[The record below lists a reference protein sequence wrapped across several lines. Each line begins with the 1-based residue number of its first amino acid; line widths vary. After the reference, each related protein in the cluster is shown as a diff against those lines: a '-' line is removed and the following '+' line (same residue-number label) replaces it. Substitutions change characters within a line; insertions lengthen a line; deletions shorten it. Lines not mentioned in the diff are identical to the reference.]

1 MEDFEDDYENEDYEN
16 DEEYLEELHEEE
28 DKRDIRV
35 KRRDSRFNLFFL
47 FVEGR
52 QLLRIVCAR
61 FVLHKNYYM
70 IYYVLGLDD
79 LTFDIFS
86 SRTKAQCT

>member
-35 KRRDSRFNLFFL
+35 KRRDSRFNFLFFF
-47 FVEGR
+47 FVER
-52 QLLRIVCAR
+52 RPNITYFMC
-61 FVLHKNYYM
+61 
-70 IYYVLGLDD
+70 
-79 LTFDIFS
+79 
-86 SRTKAQCT
+86 

>member
-35 KRRDSRFNLFFL
+35 KRRDSRFNFFFFFL
-47 FVEGR
+47 
-52 QLLRIVCAR
+52 
-61 FVLHKNYYM
+61 
-70 IYYVLGLDD
+70 
-79 LTFDIFS
+79 
-86 SRTKAQCT
+86 

>member
-35 KRRDSRFNLFFL
+35 KRRDSRFNFFF
-47 FVEGR
+47 FVER
-52 QLLRIVCAR
+52 RPNITYFMC
-61 FVLHKNYYM
+61 
-70 IYYVLGLDD
+70 
-79 LTFDIFS
+79 
-86 SRTKAQCT
+86 

>member
-35 KRRDSRFNLFFL
+35 KRRDSRFNFFL
-47 FVEGR
+47 
-52 QLLRIVCAR
+52 VCREEA
-61 FVLHKNYYM
+61 NITYCM
-70 IYYVLGLDD
+70 
-79 LTFDIFS
+79 
-86 SRTKAQCT
+86 C

>member
-35 KRRDSRFNLFFL
+35 KRRDSRFNLFF
-47 FVEGR
+47 FVCRGEA
-52 QLLRIVCAR
+52 IITYC
-61 FVLHKNYYM
+61 M
-70 IYYVLGLDD
+70 
-79 LTFDIFS
+79 
-86 SRTKAQCT
+86 C

>member
-35 KRRDSRFNLFFL
+35 KRREVGLIFF
-47 FVEGR
+47 FFFFCREET
-52 QLLRIVCAR
+52 
-61 FVLHKNYYM
+61 KYYVFH
-70 IYYVLGLDD
+70 VLGLYCKRII
-79 LTFDIFS
+79 T
-86 SRTKAQCT
+86 

>member
-35 KRRDSRFNLFFL
+35 KRRDSRFIFFL
-47 FVEGR
+47 F
-52 QLLRIVCAR
+52 IFADFFFVCKEEVNSIR
-61 FVLHKNYYM
+61 YFM
-70 IYYVLGLDD
+70 
-79 LTFDIFS
+79 
-86 SRTKAQCT
+86 C